1 MRNQVPQLLVCP
13 FLRSASGASA
23 RTYLTYDPV
32 ETKHPQARKLYHN
45 PPSTRQPRRTVTG
58 MCPLRLTPRGNGVM
72 LNEVKHLGSWEH
84 SFAGAEILRLRLQN
98 DTVFRL
104 RYVE

>member
-1 MRNQVPQLLVCP
+1 MRNWFPQLLVCP

-45 PPSTRQPRRTVTG
+45 APAFASVRQPRGPKTK
-58 MCPLRLTPRGNGVM
+58 GVM
-72 LNEVKHLGSWEH
+72 LNAVKHLGVLKARS
-84 SFAGAEILRLRLQN
+84 R
-98 DTVFRL
+98 
-104 RYVE
+104 